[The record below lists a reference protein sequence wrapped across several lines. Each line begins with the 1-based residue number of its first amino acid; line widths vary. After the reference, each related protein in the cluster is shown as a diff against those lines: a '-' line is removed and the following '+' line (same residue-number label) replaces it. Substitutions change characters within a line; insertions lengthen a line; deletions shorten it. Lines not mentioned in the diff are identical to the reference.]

1 MRSLCCFQLEQDSIE
16 GAKQPIVCRHQ
27 KSTASTPHY
36 SWEPRFHG
44 YCTRGLPAVGSK
56 SKPKNVENQWF
67 PVRNMV
73 DINGGFSYALPAWS
87 CSISMTWL
95 MTLYDNQCQL
105 SMTLWQWSTHFHKDW
120 HLYHQFRYCLW
131 NMFQTN
137 DQADTLL
144 RCWILE
150 EDCVQKYFSGVLS
163 GARKKSVQS
172 GRKSVQSGRQ
182 GTHLSL
188 N

>member
-1 MRSLCCFQLEQDSIE
+1 MVIRILIHHLSLAGSPLGRWLKPHGKTGRKTWSWWKSESI
-16 GAKQPIVCRHQ
+16 HW
-27 KSTASTPHY
+27 Y
-36 SWEPRFHG
+36 PRVD
-44 YCTRGLPAVGSK
+44 TD
-56 SKPKNVENQWF
+56 KNVENQWF

-137 DQADTLL
+137 
-144 RCWILE
+144 E
-150 EDCVQKYFSGVLS
+150 GVLS
-163 GARKKSVQS
+163 SDAEC
-172 GRKSVQSGRQ
+172 
-182 GTHLSL
+182 LFPSL
-188 N
+188 WMLNTCKAKIKQKNMQNTDAALTLTIGV